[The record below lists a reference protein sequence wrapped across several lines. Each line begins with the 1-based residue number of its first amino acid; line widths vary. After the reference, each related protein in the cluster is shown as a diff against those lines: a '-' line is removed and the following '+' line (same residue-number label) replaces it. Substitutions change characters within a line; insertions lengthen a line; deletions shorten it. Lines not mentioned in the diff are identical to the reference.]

1 MTILCKEEVEV
12 PCHSLVVTVRC
23 PVLMKAVVKE
33 GVGEMFLVM
42 DQYERTVVRVVLQ

>member
-23 PVLMKAVVKE
+23 PVLMKSVVTE

>member
-1 MTILCKEEVEV
+1 
-12 PCHSLVVTVRC
+12 
-23 PVLMKAVVKE
+23 MKAVVTE

>member
-1 MTILCKEEVEV
+1 MTILFKEEVEV

-23 PVLMKAVVKE
+23 PVLMTSVVTE
-33 GVGEMFLVM
+33 RVGEMILVM